1 MKENIEEKM
10 NTLEERVKRLEGL
23 KTTFIIIIPRY
34 KYSEDKI
41 KELFSNF
48 NIRRNPEQFILSD
61 DVQYEEE
68 YLIDLYTLENL
79 ATLQRL
85 LNIESKLII
94 DYTENFPIIFA
105 QDDFE

>member
-1 MKENIEEKM
+1 M
-10 NTLEERVKRLEGL
+10 
-23 KTTFIIIIPRY
+23 
-34 KYSEDKI
+34 
-41 KELFSNF
+41 
-48 NIRRNPEQFILSD
+48 
-61 DVQYEEE
+61 QYEEE